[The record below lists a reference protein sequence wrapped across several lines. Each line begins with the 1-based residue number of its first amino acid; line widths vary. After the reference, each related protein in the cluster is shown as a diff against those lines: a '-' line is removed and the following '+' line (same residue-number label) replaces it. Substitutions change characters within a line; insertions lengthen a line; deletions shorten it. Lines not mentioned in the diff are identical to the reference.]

1 MRESK
6 GYWTKDKLIRA
17 IKAVNIQGFGFTCSV
32 YNYRHARLRKL
43 IREMDKAGLV
53 KVKRNNDQFIVRLTD
68 GRFNRPTK

>member
-6 GYWTKDKLIRA
+6 GRWTKDKLIRT
-17 IKAVNIQGFGFTCSV
+17 IKAVNIQGFDFTCNI

-43 IREMDKAGLV
+43 IREMNKAGLV
-53 KVKRNNDQFIVRLTD
+53 KVKRNIDQFIVRLTD